1 MSFGP
6 WIRVQREKAGLGLNE
21 MARKLGISPAY
32 WSRIERG
39 REKAPKDE
47 LIMAACKMLSLDTD
61 SAFLEAKRMPPDMQ
75 RDLGRVVVA
84 YRRLRAGGQR

>member
-61 SAFLEAKRMPPDMQ
+61 RAFLEAKRMPPDMQ
-75 RDLGRVVVA
+75 RDLATAITVYRTFKDRV
-84 YRRLRAGGQR
+84 RR